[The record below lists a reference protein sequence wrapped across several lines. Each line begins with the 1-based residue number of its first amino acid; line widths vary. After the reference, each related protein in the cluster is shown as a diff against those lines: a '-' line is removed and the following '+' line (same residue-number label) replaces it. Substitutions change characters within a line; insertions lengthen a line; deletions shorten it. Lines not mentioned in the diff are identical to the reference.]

1 MTAHVS
7 LNVHT
12 NQIIYFYLFVIINI
26 RLYLTGKKT
35 KTLISIVETFIKLH
49 EEISYRNINISHKI
63 KSFISCKDKG
73 TTMVTLSYTNNKKVI
88 FV

>member
-12 NQIIYFYLFVIINI
+12 NHIIYFYLFVIIN
-26 RLYLTGKKT
+26 RTLYFTGKKI
-35 KTLISIVETFIKLH
+35 KTLISLVETFIKLH
-49 EEISYRNINISHKI
+49 EEISYRNIN
-63 KSFISCKDKG
+63 KG
-73 TTMVTLSYTNNKKVI
+73 TTMVTLSCKNNKKVI

>member
-12 NQIIYFYLFVIINI
+12 NHIIYFYLFVIIN
-26 RLYLTGKKT
+26 RTLYLTGKKI
-35 KTLISIVETFIKLH
+35 KTLISLVETFIKLH

-63 KSFISCKDKG
+63 KSFISCKGKG
-73 TTMVTLSYTNNKKVI
+73 TTMVTLSCKNNKKVI